1 MTVAEYIVQTL
12 VNFNVTDVFGVPGGV
27 VFDFLYAIDENSKII
42 AHLSSNEQAA
52 GYAAIGYAQAF
63 GRLGVA
69 YATRGPGITNMI
81 TPIADAF
88 FDSVPVLFLTAHNK
102 KFITTK
108 QRFTDEQEFDTIA
121 TVKKITKYAARI
133 EKVSDVRPILI
144 KLLSAA
150 LTGRQG
156 SVLLDIQEKL
166 LKMTIDELP
175 IKESDLLKKSNSDIK
190 SFIVSFERNIS
201 SCSKPVF
208 LIGNG
213 VRQSKTAYY
222 IRNLASKMQVPIISS
237 GIALDLVKGSEFF
250 FGFIGSHGSRIAN
263 YILYHADVIFV
274 FGNRMAYDK
283 KSETFSSIS
292 KKKIVRIEID
302 KEELSN
308 NNSREDFCYDLSNIF
323 NNLEKQ
329 LKVQIKFPKWF
340 DFCEKV
346 KKILIKESVPK
357 PEKELFSIF
366 NYVDENFSLVTDIG
380 NNEFWVA
387 DAYSRSSLTNRLI
400 MSKSFAALGSALSKA
415 IGVYYATS
423 KPVIAFVG
431 DHAMI
436 YSFQELLFIKNN
448 NLPII
453 VFIIN
458 NYSSGMI
465 KSKQK
470 LQNRKKYI
478 HSTLDSGY
486 HVPDFYKIAK
496 ASGLKYY
503 EFNSLS
509 LQKHIT
515 KEKISPCVIEL
526 KISSNETL
534 PRLPKGNLP
543 FEFVPE
549 LRESLKEKLRRLENE
564 TSVSRS

>member
-27 VFDFLYAIDENSKII
+27 ILDFLYAVDENPQII

-52 GYAAIGYAQAF
+52 GYAAIGYAQAS

-81 TPIADAF
+81 TPLADAF
-88 FDSVPVLFLTAHNK
+88 FDSISVFFLTAHNK
-102 KFITTK
+102 AFIDTK
-108 QRFTDEQEFDTIA
+108 QRFIEEQEFDTIT
-121 TVKKITKYAARI
+121 TVQKITKFSARI
-133 EKVSDVRPILI
+133 ESVVEVRSILI
-144 KLLSAA
+144 NLLSTAF
-150 LTGRQG
+150 TGRPG
-156 SVLLDIQEKL
+156 PVFLDVQEKIFR
-166 LKMTIDELP
+166 MNIEAPP
-175 IKESDLLKKSNSDIK
+175 IRESDLVIQSTKKDIK
-190 SFIVSFERNIS
+190 PFITSFKKTIS
-201 SCSKPVF
+201 TCSRPVF

-213 VRQSKTAYY
+213 LRQSRTEDYV
-222 IRNLASKMQVPIISS
+222 RNLASKMQVPIISS

-274 FGNRMAYDK
+274 FGNRMAYDE

-346 KKILIKESVPK
+346 KKILIKESAPK
-357 PEKELFSIF
+357 PEKELLSIF
-366 NYVDENFSLVTDIG
+366 NYVDENFSLVTDVG

-400 MSKSFAALGSALSKA
+400 MSKSFAALGSAISKA

-478 HSTLDSGY
+478 HST
-486 HVPDFYKIAK
+486 
-496 ASGLKYY
+496 
-503 EFNSLS
+503 
-509 LQKHIT
+509 
-515 KEKISPCVIEL
+515 
-526 KISSNETL
+526 
-534 PRLPKGNLP
+534 
-543 FEFVPE
+543 
-549 LRESLKEKLRRLENE
+549 
-564 TSVSRS
+564 